1 MANDFRRVSPG
12 MYQGPNG
19 QITRS
24 VQRPVQRPA
33 PSGTRG
39 EIGPIGGYPPGMQR
53 PQPMGPQGGAQVG
66 GWRSGPNM
74 PPPARMGEGA
84 PVGIGGFE
92 QQGPSIGG
100 FEQQQQN
107 PYFGP
112 PPRNFGDSF
121 QNGGQ
126 AGGWQQPPMPP
137 QGMPPQPMGPP
148 AQGQPPQNEQTW
160 RAAQTMRRNPLIGKI
175 QGAKGPAGIL
185 TQPPK
190 GNVF

>member
-19 QITRS
+19 QIVRS
-24 VQRPVQRPA
+24 QQRPIQRPA

-53 PQPMGPQGGAQVG
+53 PQPMSPQGPQVG

-74 PPPARMGEGA
+74 PPPAPMGPPPPDQGM
-84 PVGIGGFE
+84 VGIGGFE
-92 QQGPSIGG
+92 QQ
-100 FEQQQQN
+100 QQQ

-112 PPRNFGDSF
+112 PPRGFGDSF
-121 QNGGQ
+121 QGGQ
-126 AGGWQQPPMPP
+126 AGGGWQQPPMPP
-137 QGMPPQPMGPP
+137 QGMPPQ
-148 AQGQPPQNEQTW
+148 GQAPQNAPAMDR
-160 RAAQTMRRNPLIGKI
+160 RAEMMRRSPLIGKI

>member
-19 QITRS
+19 QIVRS
-24 VQRPVQRPA
+24 QQRPQQRPA

-53 PQPMGPQGGAQVG
+53 PQPMGPQRPSVG

-74 PPPARMGEGA
+74 P
-84 PVGIGGFE
+84 IDQTYQDQ

-100 FEQQQQN
+100 FEQQQQQ

-121 QNGGQ
+121 QGGQ
-126 AGGWQQPPMPP
+126 AGGWQQPPMPQGMPP

-148 AQGQPPQNEQTW
+148 PPQGQMPQPNRGAEM
-160 RAAQTMRRNPLIGKI
+160 MRRSPLIGKI

-190 GNVF
+190 GNFY

>member
-19 QITRS
+19 QIVRS
-24 VQRPVQRPA
+24 QQRPVQK
-33 PSGTRG
+33 
-39 EIGPIGGYPPGMQR
+39 
-53 PQPMGPQGGAQVG
+53 PQPMGPQGPQVG

-74 PPPARMGEGA
+74 PPPAPMGQPIPGQGM
-84 PVGIGGFE
+84 VG
-92 QQGPSIGG
+92 IGG

-107 PYFGP
+107 PYFGG
-112 PPRNFGDSF
+112 PPRGFGDSF
-121 QNGGQ
+121 QGGQ

-148 AQGQPPQNEQTW
+148 PPPNQEAWKAQEMMRPK
-160 RAAQTMRRNPLIGKI
+160 AARSLIGKLP
-175 QGAKGPAGIL
+175 QSPKGPAGIL

-190 GNVF
+190 GNYY

>member
-24 VQRPVQRPA
+24 AQRPQQRPA

-74 PPPARMGEGA
+74 PPPAPMGPPPPDQGM
-84 PVGIGGFE
+84 VGIGA
-92 QQGPSIGG
+92 
-100 FEQQQQN
+100 FEQQQQQ
-107 PYFGP
+107 PYYGP
-112 PPRNFGDSF
+112 PPRGFGDSF
-121 QNGGQ
+121 QGGQ

-148 AQGQPPQNEQTW
+148 PPQGQMPQPNRGAEM
-160 RAAQTMRRNPLIGKI
+160 MRRSPLIGKI